1 VQKGAE
7 EMSMSVEEITQ
18 KVKRVIA
25 DQLGLE
31 EDEIN
36 EKASFL
42 SDLGADSLDI
52 VEMVMTLEEEF
63 KTEISDE
70 EAEKI
75 QTVQEAIDYIKVKLQ

>member
-1 VQKGAE
+1 MSLVAE
-7 EMSMSVEEITQ
+7 ELTQ
-18 KVKRVIA
+18 RVKRVVA

-31 EDEIN
+31 VEEVK
-36 EKASFL
+36 EEASFL

-75 QTVQEAIDYIKVKLQ
+75 QTVQEAINYIKAKMQ